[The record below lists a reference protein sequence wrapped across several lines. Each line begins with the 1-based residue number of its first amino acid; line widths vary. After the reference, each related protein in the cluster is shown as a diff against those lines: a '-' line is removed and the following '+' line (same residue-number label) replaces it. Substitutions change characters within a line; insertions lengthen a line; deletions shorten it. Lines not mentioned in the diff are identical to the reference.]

1 MWLALVT
8 VFLFQFVGI
17 WNNYLLPSLIL
28 NSASRLPVTV
38 GLVQWR
44 SEFANGVPPLL
55 PITGAFLS
63 LIPLLIAFI
72 SLQRYWRKGLT
83 ADAVK

>member
-1 MWLALVT
+1 ML
-8 VFLFQFVGI
+8 
-17 WNNYLLPSLIL
+17 NSPSLQ
-28 NSASRLPVTV
+28 PVTV

-44 SEFANGVPPLL
+44 AERASGVPTLM

-72 SLQRYWRKGLT
+72 CLQRFWRKGLT
-83 ADAVK
+83 AGAVK